1 MTENTVLCHLTQE
14 NALEKPGTRYHLFM
28 DAEENP
34 KNCMRVLEELHL
46 DDYSVT
52 DVVLQVFGD
61 SGSSRSLFCYF
72 LDNIPEIQC
81 TLAKPCFWTSGVCRN
96 LKISFYES
104 FLRFYVLVQRGISIH
119 VHSEKLAHHV
129 EKNAENDEKKIAQT
143 FES

>member
-96 LKISFYES
+96 LKISFTN
-104 FLRFYVLVQRGISIH
+104 RFYVFTYWFSAGFQSMYTVRNSHTTLR
-119 VHSEKLAHHV
+119 KML
-129 EKNAENDEKKIAQT
+129 KMMKRK
-143 FES
+143 